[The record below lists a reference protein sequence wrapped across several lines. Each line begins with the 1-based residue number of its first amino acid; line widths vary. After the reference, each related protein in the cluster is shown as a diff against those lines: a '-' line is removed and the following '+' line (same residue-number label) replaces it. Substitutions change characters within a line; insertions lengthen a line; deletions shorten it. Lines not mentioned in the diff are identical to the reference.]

1 VKNLE
6 KKFGVKI
13 FFLKIEE
20 RSYAYYSLKV
30 GKILCFLIIGVR
42 SLAFLG
48 SKHLKPSPS
57 YPS

>member
-6 KKFGVKI
+6 KKIGVKI
-13 FFLKIEE
+13 LFLKIKEK
-20 RSYAYYSLKV
+20 SYAYYSLKV
-30 GKILCFLIIGVR
+30 GRKLCLLIKGVR
-42 SLAFLG
+42 SFALLG